1 MINFTDEQE
10 ALIREAIVWYHTSSD
25 QVFEY
30 SAPAGAGKS
39 TVMHAI
45 IEALGLK
52 ESEVAP
58 MAYTGAASVIMRRNG
73 FLNAR
78 TIHSW
83 IFTPLNQSEL
93 AEILGRNDKEY
104 LEKYG
109 KFKFKGF
116 DSYQQDTIKLICIDE
131 AAQVSRDIVNLILML
146 GKKIIACG
154 DLNQLPPVIGEPG
167 FLNPEKH
174 KVYFL
179 TKIMRQAEGSPIVQ
193 IANCVKNGYV
203 PPFGQYGKT
212 FVIPNNL
219 FKNRDIFAK
228 ILKDTNYT
236 VLTGY
241 NRTRDDINYLVR
253 HSLFGVPEYMKV
265 PFMGEKLICRTNDW
279 TVEKDGINLV
289 NGLIGNCMANINIT
303 SMDMNSA
310 FPTFKLLFKP
320 LFMQEPF
327 DAVRCDYRY
336 MVESYKD
343 RREALLQYERQI
355 LKYKASASRLGEK
368 FEYAYAI
375 TVHLSQGSQFDCG
388 VYYQEPMGRNP
399 EDLFSRQINYT
410 AVTRFKNF
418 FIYVVPDR
426 HPLFMAAYIVNK

>member
-93 AEILGRNDKEY
+93 AEILGRNDKKY

-203 PPFGQYGKT
+203 PPFGQYGRT
-212 FVIPNNL
+212 FVIPDHL
-219 FKNRDIFAK
+219 FKLDFFDA
-228 ILKDTNYT
+228 
-236 VLTGY
+236 
-241 NRTRDDINYLVR
+241 
-253 HSLFGVPEYMKV
+253 
-265 PFMGEKLICRTNDW
+265 
-279 TVEKDGINLV
+279 
-289 NGLIGNCMANINIT
+289 IT
-303 SMDMNSA
+303 S
-310 FPTFKLLFKP
+310 
-320 LFMQEPF
+320 
-327 DAVRCDYRY
+327 
-336 MVESYKD
+336 
-343 RREALLQYERQI
+343 
-355 LKYKASASRLGEK
+355 
-368 FEYAYAI
+368 
-375 TVHLSQGSQFDCG
+375 
-388 VYYQEPMGRNP
+388 
-399 EDLFSRQINYT
+399 
-410 AVTRFKNF
+410 
-418 FIYVVPDR
+418 
-426 HPLFMAAYIVNK
+426 